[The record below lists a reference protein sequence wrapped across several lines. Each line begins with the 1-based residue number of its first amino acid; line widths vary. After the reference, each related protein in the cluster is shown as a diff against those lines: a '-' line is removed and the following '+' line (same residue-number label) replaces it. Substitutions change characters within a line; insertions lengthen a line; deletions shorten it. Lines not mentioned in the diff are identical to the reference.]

1 MALKRYSLSAMKQK
15 SILTIQDY
23 SCLGR
28 CSLTVATP
36 TISASGIQAI
46 GLPTGLLSN
55 HTAFPSWTYLDCMP
69 SLMEAPEKWGELTP
83 NIDAIYTGYL
93 STEQVDMA
101 LSLIKRLKQEESIL
115 FVDPAFA
122 DQGALY
128 PGFSSAHIEAMKK
141 LLEKADMAKPNIT
154 EACFLT
160 GSEYKP
166 GMSEQE
172 CEALIIKFAKLGPK
186 SIVLSGLEKNG
197 QIGCMI
203 YQNGKTSVIYKQ
215 KVAGHAHGTGDL
227 FSSALISSYLLG
239 FDLARSVEIAEE
251 YVGTALS
258 FNLNDGVDGVIYGP
272 EFEKAIPSFMKNLG
286 II

>member
-1 MALKRYSLSAMKQK
+1 MKQK
-15 SILTIQDY
+15 TILTIQDY

-36 TISASGIQAI
+36 TISSAGIQAI

-69 SLMEAPEKWGELTP
+69 SLMEAPEKWGHLTP
-83 NIDAIYTGYL
+83 NINAIYTGYL

-101 LSLIKRLKQEESIL
+101 LSLIKRLKQAESL
-115 FVDPAFA
+115 VFVDPAFA

-128 PGFSSAHIEAMKK
+128 PGFTTSHVEAMKK
-141 LLEKADMAKPNIT
+141 LLAQADIAKPNIT
-154 EACFLT
+154 EACLLT
-160 GSEYKP
+160 RSQYKAN
-166 GMSEQE
+166 MSEQE
-172 CEALIIKFAKLGPK
+172 CKVILSKFAALGPK
-186 SIVLSGLEKNG
+186 SIVLSGLEKEG

-203 YQNGKTSVIYKQ
+203 YQNGQTEVIYKQ

-227 FSSALISSYLLG
+227 FSSALLSAFLLG
-239 FDLARSVEIAEE
+239 FDLPKSVEIAEE
-251 YVGTALS
+251 YVATSLQ
-258 FNLNDGVDGVIYGP
+258 FNLADGVDGVIYGP
-272 EFEKAIPSFMKNLG
+272 EFEKAIPSFLRNLG